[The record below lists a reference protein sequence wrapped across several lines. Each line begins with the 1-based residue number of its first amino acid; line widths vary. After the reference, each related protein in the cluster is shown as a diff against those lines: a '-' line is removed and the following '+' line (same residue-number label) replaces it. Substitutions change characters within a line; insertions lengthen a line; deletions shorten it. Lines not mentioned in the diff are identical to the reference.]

1 MNNSEQDNKVLI
13 DALKYTSDIV
23 VSLTE
28 KISAQEQKIS
38 QLENI
43 IIDLKNDIKSEL
55 HKNEKKVNNIFD
67 KISEVEKSLS
77 KQNNYSNNANN
88 SNNSN
93 NTNNVNNNDSGE
105 DSNLDFEI
113 LSQTVKD
120 LNSNLNLEL
129 DLETLNNTIC
139 NSTMLSEVSSFN
151 LNDITGIKKN
161 KVNNLVQSLI
171 KQKLELEKKI
181 NNGSGDT
188 LNKNNGL
195 INTNGSNAS
204 NLTNPSTNEN
214 SNTNTNA
221 NSNQQDINAIR
232 RKKNFARKF

>member
-181 NNGSGDT
+181 NSGSGDT

-195 INTNGSNAS
+195 INTNGSNVS

-214 SNTNTNA
+214 SNTNANTNA
-221 NSNQQDINAIR
+221 NQQDINAIR